1 MDKRVAVL
9 IFGCIIV
16 VFFACA
22 GTNKGTAKR
31 NGAIKLTW
39 NIPMMG
45 GNGKMGAAHDSCF
58 ILYNDNLMLLRFP
71 YEYKKFN
78 SKVFSLNPKDTVD
91 DPQSLEKKEIWFENF
106 VYNKGDKHGL
116 KYDSLQVKTGTIFNI
131 DSLLKGRMFKEA
143 KFLDTS
149 NDVLVKT
156 TKNSD
161 GTILETYVPKT
172 KPDASYNDTTY
183 LLFDPKLNDVPYSLS
198 KEADSLKKMKLSE
211 VRLVYNKVPKNTN
224 SPIEIPKRVFL
235 FRISPLNIKD
245 KKEVNGFFDRFKKD
259 KQNLKQ

>member
-1 MDKRVAVL
+1 MDKKV
-9 IFGCIIV
+9 IFFIIGCFIV
-16 VFFACA
+16 IFLACA
-22 GTNKGTAKR
+22 GTNKGTAQR
-31 NGAIKLTW
+31 TGAIQLTW
-39 NIPMMG
+39 NIPMLDG
-45 GNGKMGAAHDSCF
+45 GTGKLGGAHDSCL
-58 ILYNDNLMLLRFP
+58 IYYNDGLTLLRFP

-91 DPQSLEKKEIWFENF
+91 NPKSIEKSEIWFENF
-106 VYNKGDKHGL
+106 VYNKSDKHGL
-116 KYDSLQVKTGTIFNI
+116 RYDSLQVKTGTLFNV

-149 NDVLVKT
+149 NDLLVKT

-183 LLFDPKLNDVPYSLS
+183 LLFDPRLKDVPYSLS
-198 KEADSLKKMKLSE
+198 RPVDSLKKMKLSE
-211 VRLVYNKVPKNTN
+211 VRFVYNGIPKTAT

-235 FRISPLNIKD
+235 FKISSLDIVN
-245 KKEVNGFFDRFKKD
+245 KKEVQGFFDRFKKE
-259 KQNLKQ
+259 KHN